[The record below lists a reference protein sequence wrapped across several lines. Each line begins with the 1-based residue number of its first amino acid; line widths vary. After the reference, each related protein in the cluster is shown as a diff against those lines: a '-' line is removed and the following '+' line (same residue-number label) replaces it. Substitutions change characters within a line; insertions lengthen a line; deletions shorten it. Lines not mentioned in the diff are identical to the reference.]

1 MPTRLCTAQEDPMR
15 RALPVLV
22 LAAAPVLGGDQ
33 PLTLERAFGEPP
45 LDGTLPRELRWL
57 PSGAQFSFVERIGVG
72 KEAHTVL
79 WVEDAATGKR
89 EQVATDANL
98 GVFGEGEDA
107 VKPTLNGYQWSPAG
121 DALLLQ
127 GGGELF
133 LLERASKRVRRLTST
148 AAEEEL
154 ATFSPDGRRIAFV
167 RANDLFVLDLASGKE
182 TKIST
187 GGSPDRYNGKLD
199 WVYTEE
205 ISERSALGY
214 TWSPDSR
221 SLAYISLDE
230 AKVPHFPQVN
240 LMQIHPTVEE
250 QRYPRAGDPNPVASL
265 SVVEIPPGAQTIVKQ
280 QGVTWNGP
288 KAEYLARFGW
298 LPSGKA
304 VWFELL
310 NRDQTRLELS
320 KLDLASNAVTTLLTD
335 EDPAWVNLHNDLHFL
350 ADGTLVWSS
359 EKSGFRHL
367 YVHGPDGKPLRQLT
381 SGAWEVTSVQRVD
394 EPRRLVY
401 FTATEANVLEHHLY
415 RVKLDGTGFSRL
427 TKAPGS
433 HRCEVS
439 PGGAFVLD
447 THSSTAKPPV
457 IDLLDGAGLA
467 VRTVAANEHPE
478 IEKYTF
484 SLPELVTVPGAGNIA
499 LNASLLKPADFD
511 PRRHYPVIVYVY
523 GGPHSQIVQNAWGG
537 RYMLFGQVLASRG
550 FVVFSLDNRGS
561 AGRGREFERAV
572 LRRLGKIELEDQIA
586 GVEWLKR
593 QPWADGER
601 IGIWGGSYGGFMT
614 IYALT
619 NAPDVFKAGAA
630 VAAVT
635 DWRLYDSVYTERYL
649 KLPADNPDGYRDSS
663 PVNQA
668 DKLKGGLL
676 LIHGT
681 LDDNVNWHNTLM
693 LTDKLVRVG
702 KTYELQLYANATHRS
717 YRREQRLDEMRRILD
732 FFERVLKP

>member
-1 MPTRLCTAQEDPMR
+1 MSTRLCTAQEDPMR
-15 RALPVLV
+15 RALAVLV

-57 PSGAQFSFVERIGVG
+57 PSGAQFSFVERIRAG

-107 VKPTLNGYQWSPAG
+107 VRPTLNGYQWSPAG

-133 LLERASKRVRRLTST
+133 LLERVSKRVRRLTST

-199 WVYTEE
+199 WVYAEE

-280 QGVTWNGP
+280 QGVTWNDP

-320 KLDLASNAVTTLLTD
+320 KLELASNAVTTLLTD
-335 EDPAWVNLHNDLHFL
+335 EDPAWVNLHDDLHFL

-394 EPRRLVY
+394 EQRRLVY

-484 SLPELVTVPGAGNIA
+484 SSPELVTVPGAGNIA
-499 LNASLLKPADFD
+499 LNASVLKPADFD
-511 PRRHYPVIVYVY
+511 PRRRYPVIVYVY
-523 GGPHSQIVQNAWGG
+523 GGPHSQIVQDAWGG

-561 AGRGREFERAV
+561 AGRGREFERAL
-572 LRRLGKIELEDQIA
+572 LRRLGKVELEDQIA

-668 DKLKGGLL
+668 DRLKGGLL

-693 LTDKLVRVG
+693 LTDKLVRAG
-702 KTYELQLYANATHRS
+702 KAYELQLYANATHRS